1 MLDSIATPC
10 SVKTKGIADLGRLD
24 LDVITNCDEM
34 PFHSFSVSWNMKS
47 SGKRFKFLF
56 TA

>member
-56 TA
+56 TV